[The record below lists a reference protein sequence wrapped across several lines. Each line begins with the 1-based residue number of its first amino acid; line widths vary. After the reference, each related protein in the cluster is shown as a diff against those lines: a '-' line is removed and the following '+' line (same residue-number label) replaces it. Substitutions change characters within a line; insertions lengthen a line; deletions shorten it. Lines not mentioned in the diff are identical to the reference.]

1 LNQNW
6 KADLAM
12 QSPPIVSAQQWEA
25 AWEKALIKEK
35 ELQHAR
41 DALAALR
48 RRFPWMAVE
57 KHYAFDGR
65 DGKVSLLDL
74 FDARRQ
80 LIVYRAF
87 IEPGTG
93 GDDVPGL
100 PGWPEHGCVGCSLM
114 ADHIGQL
121 GHLNARDTTLVYV
134 SRAAQADLDRM
145 KTKMG
150 WGHIPWYSIT
160 DDFDKDFGVKD
171 YHGTNAF
178 IRDGD
183 RVFRTYFINGRGDE
197 VFVNTWNFLDMT
209 ALGRQENWED
219 SPEGYPQTPPYDW
232 WRWHD
237 AYDSSTPSLR

>member
-1 LNQNW
+1 
-6 KADLAM
+6 M

-134 SRAAQADLDRM
+134 SRAAQTDLDRM

-150 WGHIPWYSIT
+150 WGPHPLVQHHRRLRQRLRRQGLSRHQRVHPRRRP
-160 DDFDKDFGVKD
+160 GVP
-171 YHGTNAF
+171 HLF
-178 IRDGD
+178 HQRP
-183 RVFRTYFINGRGDE
+183 RGRGVRQYLELPRHDSAWAPRE
-197 VFVNTWNFLDMT
+197 
-209 ALGRQENWED
+209 LGGFTGGLSAD
-219 SPEGYPQTPPYDW
+219 P
-232 WRWHD
+232 
-237 AYDSSTPSLR
+237 AV